1 MGKSMGILLDSLI
14 GIGMAN
20 IFMKYMYWYWLYF
33 WKVLLTT
40 LEWRRHNVAVRLC
53 GSGWRQTR

>member
-1 MGKSMGILLDSLI
+1 MGILLDSFI

-20 IFMKYMYWYWLYF
+20 TFFMKYMYWYWLYF

-40 LEWRRHNVAVRLC
+40 LTKGK
-53 GSGWRQTR
+53 GSYGD